1 VELLILN
8 QYLKKFLKILFF
20 LEKVQKVCLG
30 RYFLVNLKRTQNN
43 LKLQRKMNSSSS
55 NSRRLERKKTKK
67 KFLSDAAI
75 YMSSSVEE
83 TNLITKRFGR

>member
-1 VELLILN
+1 
-8 QYLKKFLKILFF
+8 
-20 LEKVQKVCLG
+20 
-30 RYFLVNLKRTQNN
+30 
-43 LKLQRKMNSSSS
+43 MSSSSSSS

-75 YMSSSVEE
+75 YMSRSVEE